1 MAKLPSVF
9 VSHGA
14 PTLVLDDT
22 PTRSFLEGLG
32 AAIGRPRGIVCVSA
46 HWEERDP
53 TVSASP
59 APGTIH
65 DFFGFPRALYSLRYP
80 AAGDPALAHR
90 AASLLFAA
98 GFNAREDASRGLD
111 HGAWVP
117 LTLMYPRAD
126 VPVVELSVQPGLGP
140 DHHLGMGGALAP
152 LRDDGVLVLGS
163 GGATHNLRDFGGHAI
178 DDPPAAYAREFDDWL
193 DDAVARGDFAA
204 LASYADAAPHGR
216 RNHPTPEHFLPL
228 FVPAGAAGRN
238 APGRRLHAA
247 FEYGVLSMA
256 AFAWD

>member
-1 MAKLPSVF
+1 MATLPSVF

-22 PTRSFLEGLG
+22 PTRAFLETLG
-32 AAIGRPRGIVCVSA
+32 EAIGRPTGIVCVSA
-46 HWEERDP
+46 HWEERRP
-53 TVSASP
+53 TVSATP

-65 DFFGFPRALYSLRYP
+65 DFFGFPGALYSMRYP

-90 AASLLFAA
+90 VASLFLAA
-98 GFNAREDASRGLD
+98 GLAAAEDPSRGLD

-117 LTLMYPRAD
+117 LSLMYPRAD
-126 VPVVELSVQPGLGP
+126 VPVVQLSVQSALGP
-140 DHHLGMGGALAP
+140 DHHLEMGRALAP
-152 LRDDGVLVLGS
+152 LRREGVLVRGS
-163 GGATHNLRDFGGHAI
+163 GGATHTLGDFGRHAI
-178 DDPPAAYAREFDDWL
+178 DAPPVAYAREFDDWL
-193 DDAVARGDFAA
+193 HDAVVRGDRAA
-204 LASYADAAPHGR
+204 LAAYAEVSPHGR

-228 FVPAGAAGRN
+228 FVPAGAAGRD

-247 FEYGVLSMA
+247 FQYGVLSMA